1 MTKPKWA
8 NIMQVSKQL
17 IYQFGG
23 DFVID
28 LKDWQKSLTE
38 LKQAGITIPNYDV
51 ASVKEKGKEVPVWL
65 HFGGGN
71 LYRGFHAEIAQRLAD
86 KKELA
91 AGIVVCETFDKE
103 IIEKA
108 YKPFHS
114 DVVEV
119 VMHDDGMLDKKL
131 LAATADAFFCHPSE
145 KESFA
150 QVVHY
155 FENPSLQFTTFTIT
169 EKGYHLK
176 DAAGK
181 FFPVVEADIENG
193 LEAPQHT
200 MSIVTALLH
209 KRFLAGKLPIA
220 MISTDN
226 FSQNGKRFQD
236 SVLTIAKCW
245 QEKGFVS
252 NEFLDY
258 LTDSEKVTFPWSMI
272 DRITPNPAKIVQAEL
287 EKLGF
292 VDMEI
297 IHTEKRTNIAPFVN
311 TEVIH
316 YLIIEDHFPNGRP
329 ALEKAGVVLTSQ
341 EIVDKA
347 DVMKVTTC
355 LNPLHTAMAITGCL
369 LGYQS
374 IAAEMEDEE
383 IVGLIK
389 AIGYQEGLPVVEDP
403 QIIDPKQF
411 IDEVIK
417 KRLPNPNIPDTPQ
430 RIASDTSQKVAIRF
444 GETIKKYTEKSAAQS
459 LVFIPVA
466 IAAWLR
472 YLLAVDDEGNEFVP
486 SPDPLLAELQEQ
498 LASLHLGEQSPE
510 VIHQSVASILANE
523 TIFGSNLYE
532 VGLGEKIEQIVTEML
547 VGPGAVRQTI
557 RTYLTNFGGK

>member
-1 MTKPKWA
+1 M
-8 NIMQVSKQL
+8 
-17 IYQFGG
+17 IYQFRR
-23 DFVID
+23 DSVID

-38 LKQAGITIPNYDV
+38 LKQVGIAIPTYDV
-51 ASVKEKGKEVPVWL
+51 AEVKKKGKKSPVWL

-86 KKELA
+86 TKELT
-91 AGIVVCETFDKE
+91 AGIVVCETFDKQV
-103 IIEKA
+103 IDKA

-114 DVVEV
+114 DVIEV
-119 VMHDDGMLDKKL
+119 IMHDDGILDKKL

-145 KESFA
+145 KESFT
-150 QVVHY
+150 QVVRY
-155 FENPSLQFTTFTIT
+155 FENPALQFTTFTIT

-181 FFPVVEADIENG
+181 FFPVVEADIQNG
-193 LEAPQHT
+193 LKAPQHT
-200 MSIVTALLH
+200 ISIVTALLH
-209 KRFLAGKLPIA
+209 KRFLAGELPIA

-226 FSQNGKRFQD
+226 FSQNGKRFQK
-236 SVLTIAKCW
+236 SVLTIAQGW
-245 QEKGFVS
+245 RERGFVS
-252 NEFLDY
+252 QAFIEY
-258 LTDSEKVTFPWSMI
+258 LTDSEKVAFPWSMI
-272 DRITPNPAKIVQAEL
+272 DRITPNPAKVVQTEL

-292 VDMEI
+292 VDMEM
-297 IHTEKRTNIAPFVN
+297 IHTEKHTNIAPFVN
-311 TEVIH
+311 TEVVH
-316 YLIIEDHFPNGRP
+316 YLVLEDHFPNGRP
-329 ALEKAGVVLTSQ
+329 ALEKAGVILASQ

-403 QIIDPKQF
+403 KIIDPKEF
-411 IDEVIK
+411 IDEVIE

-444 GETIKKYTEKSAAQS
+444 GETIKKYAERSATQS

-472 YLLAVDDEGNEFVP
+472 YLLAIDDEGNTFVP
-486 SPDPLLAELQEQ
+486 SPDPLLTELQEQ
-498 LASLHLGEQSPE
+498 LRRLHLGEQSAE
-510 VIHQSVASILANE
+510 VIHHSVANILANE
-523 TIFGSNLYE
+523 TIFGSNLYK
-532 VGLGEKIEQIVTEML
+532 VGLGEKIEQIVGEML
-547 VGPGAVRQTI
+547 VGPGAVRKTI

>member
-1 MTKPKWA
+1 M
-8 NIMQVSKQL
+8 
-17 IYQFGG
+17 
-23 DFVID
+23 ID
-28 LKDWQKSLTE
+28 LKDWQKSVTE
-38 LKQAGITIPNYDV
+38 LKQVGIAIPTYDV
-51 ASVKEKGKEVPVWL
+51 DEVKKKGKKSPVWL

-86 KKELA
+86 AKELT
-91 AGIVVCETFDKE
+91 AGIVVCETLDKQV
-103 IIEKA
+103 IDKA

-119 VMHDDGMLDKKL
+119 IMHDDGTLDKKL

-150 QVVHY
+150 QVVQY
-155 FENPSLQFTTFTIT
+155 FENPALQFTTFTIT

-176 DAAGK
+176 DASGE
-181 FFPVVEADIENG
+181 FFPVVEADIQNG

-200 MSIVTALLH
+200 ISIVTALLH

-226 FSQNGKRFQD
+226 FSQNGKRFQN
-236 SVLTIAKCW
+236 SVLTIAQGW
-245 QEKGFVS
+245 REKGFVS
-252 NEFLDY
+252 QAFIEY
-258 LTDSEKVTFPWSMI
+258 LTDSEKVAFPWSMI
-272 DRITPNPAKIVQAEL
+272 DRITPNPAKVVQTEL

-292 VDMEI
+292 VDMEM
-297 IHTEKRTNIAPFVN
+297 IHTEKHTNIAPFVN
-311 TEVIH
+311 TEVVH
-316 YLIIEDHFPNGRP
+316 YLVLEDHFPNGRP
-329 ALEKAGVVLTSQ
+329 ALEKAGVILTSQ

-403 QIIDPKQF
+403 KIIDPKEF
-411 IDEVIK
+411 IDEVIE

-444 GETIKKYTEKSAAQS
+444 GETIKKYAERSATQS

-472 YLLAVDDEGNEFVP
+472 YLLAIDDEGNTFVP
-486 SPDPLLAELQEQ
+486 SSDPLLPELQEQ
-498 LASLHLGEQSPE
+498 LRSLHLGEQSAE
-510 VIHQSVASILANE
+510 VIHYSVATILANE

-532 VGLGEKIEQIVTEML
+532 VGLGEKIEQIVAEML
-547 VGPGAVRQTI
+547 VGPGAVRKTI
-557 RTYLTNFGGK
+557 RTYLTNFGGR